1 MLEIVFFKTS
11 SPLVLAI
18 RSVKGFPSFLS
29 EMWSL
34 FFRIKSRLACHV
46 HRVHRSTREVWKAR
60 MWLAATH
67 YFEFEITS

>member
-1 MLEIVFFKTS
+1 MCLDAGESFFFNFKPFGVS
-11 SPLVLAI
+11 DSLGERIPA
-18 RSVKGFPSFLS
+18 FLS

-34 FFRIKSRLACHV
+34 FFRINLRLACNV

-67 YFEFEITS
+67 YFT